1 MKSIL
6 CIVSLIICS
15 VACSQPSAT
24 TQTSNDR
31 IVGGSCEGC
40 EALLEYGSKSLGPI
54 DTLPDYSETGPKL
67 IVQGTIYKK
76 DGKTPAPG
84 VILYIYHTDQN
95 GIYPTKG
102 NETGW
107 DKRHGYLRGWIKTDA
122 TGKYTFYTLKPAA
135 YPDNKIPAHIH
146 ATLKEPD
153 TNAYWIDEYLFEDD
167 PYLTK
172 EERSRQE
179 KRGGNGIISLS
190 KGKNGV
196 LVAQRDIILGLNI
209 PAY

>member
-1 MKSIL
+1 MKSLLSIA
-6 CIVSLIICS
+6 SLFICS
-15 VACSQPSAT
+15 VACSQPAS
-24 TQTSNDR
+24 QTPSRN
-31 IVGGSCEGC
+31 VGGSCEGC
-40 EALLEYGSKSLGPI
+40 EALLEYGSKSLTPI
-54 DTLPDYSETGPKL
+54 DTLPDYFETGPKL

-76 DGKTPAPG
+76 DGKTPAAG
-84 VILYIYHTDQN
+84 VILYVYHTDQK
-95 GIYPTKG
+95 GLYPAKG
-102 NETGW
+102 SEKGW

-135 YPDNKIPAHIH
+135 YPNNKIPAHIH

-153 TNAYWIDEYLFEDD
+153 TNAYWIDDYLFEDD

-209 PAY
+209 PGY